1 MEITEITPAKG
12 TRYTVSVDGE
22 YWYILDEEIIAA
34 NQLQPGVQVTSELLD
49 RLKEQAERRKAKER
63 ALYLLS
69 YRDHSRGELVEK
81 LCKSVSLEIAEE
93 TADKMEGFG
102 YLDDGNYARK
112 LARELLRQKKYGDY
126 RAKFEMKKKRLPDD
140 LIDEAIALAKQDCD
154 PQEMIREVVERKY
167 LRYLGDRKG
176 VQKVT
181 NALVRLGHSYSDIK
195 AVISELREAYEFPD
209 EDETIAE

>member
-93 TADKMEGFG
+93 TAEQI
-102 YLDDGNYARK
+102 AVRI
-112 LARELLRQKKYGDY
+112 LAEPMR
-126 RAKFEMKKKRLPDD
+126 
-140 LIDEAIALAKQDCD
+140 IDNI
-154 PQEMIREVVERKY
+154 
-167 LRYLGDRKG
+167 
-176 VQKVT
+176 VT
-181 NALVRLGHSYSDIK
+181 NTTDTTKSITQENPCKPFHNG
-195 AVISELREAYEFPD
+195 
-209 EDETIAE
+209 